1 MIHSNTLF
9 SFFSRFYVFDEKFQ
23 ILTPVCESV
32 YHDHCVLKIVHT
44 FITNKDARH
53 CIFLSAGTDGKIA
66 LWEIT
71 KHLTKFLSGY
81 KYHSVKTLQGN
92 DKLTTSPPHSKN
104 GENILTNQNPD
115 KSNQVNLVEM
125 SKVLADDSEIVDTT
139 YPSENSSSEKNSD
152 VYEEEDRIN
161 EPLFVI
167 SSHQSGINGIS
178 TLDLHGKNFIGQ

>member
-1 MIHSNTLF
+1 M
-9 SFFSRFYVFDEKFQ
+9 
-23 ILTPVCESV
+23 
-32 YHDHCVLKIVHT
+32 
-44 FITNKDARH
+44 
-53 CIFLSAGTDGKIA
+53 SAGTDGKIA